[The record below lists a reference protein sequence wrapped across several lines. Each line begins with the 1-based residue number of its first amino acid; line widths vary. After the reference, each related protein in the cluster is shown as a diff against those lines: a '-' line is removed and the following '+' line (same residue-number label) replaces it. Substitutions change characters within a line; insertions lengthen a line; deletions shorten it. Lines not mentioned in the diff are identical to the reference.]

1 LISGGKALYSETTG
15 LFARRPTAA
24 SKGWKVPQRKT
35 GNLTIDDIAKAAS
48 VSTATVSRVINRNY
62 PVSAATR
69 RRVESAVRRLQ
80 YTPNVF
86 ARGLMKARTDSV
98 GIIVPFISNP
108 YHTQVVD
115 AIENRLSKHGIFVYL
130 CCTYDDEG
138 LEREYVQRLARRNV
152 DALIV
157 VEGHSM
163 NRPRGFLAEM
173 DIHRPVILVNEHV
186 ALETRHHIVR
196 CAQEPGLRQAFA
208 HLLGSDRRGIALFR
222 GGSDYSFDLKERLFR
237 DFLKDRGLD
246 AAENPVFR
254 IRRANSPQAVYEAAD
269 LIVRLLKGPRAP
281 HALLAGND
289 LIAIGA
295 LQGALAAGVRVPEDL
310 AIVGVDNTIVS
321 QISSPRLSTV
331 DLKMEQIGHAT
342 AKAFLELR
350 DQGFQSPSPIRH
362 TIESELIQRQ
372 TS

>member
-1 LISGGKALYSETTG
+1 VA
-15 LFARRPTAA
+15 
-24 SKGWKVPQRKT
+24 QRKT

-48 VSTATVSRVINRNY
+48 VSTATVSRVINKNY
-62 PVSAATR
+62 PVGAAAR
-69 RRVESAVRRLQ
+69 RRVEAAIKRLR

-98 GIIVPFISNP
+98 GIIVPYVSNP

-115 AIENRLSKHGIFVYL
+115 AIENRLSTHGIFIYL
-130 CCTYDDEG
+130 CCTYDDEK
-138 LEREYVQRLARRNV
+138 LEREYVQRLAARNV

-163 NRPRGFLAEM
+163 NAPRGFLADM
-173 DIHRPVILVNEHV
+173 DIHRPVVLVNEHV
-186 ALETRHHIVR
+186 ALDTRHHIVR
-196 CAQEPGLRQAFA
+196 CAQEPGLRQALA
-208 HLLGSDRRGIALFR
+208 HLLGSDRRGLALFR

-237 DFLKDRGLD
+237 EFLSDRGLR

-254 IRRANSPQAVYEAAD
+254 IRRANGPQAVHEAAD
-269 LIVRLLKGPRAP
+269 LIARLLKGPRAP
-281 HALLAGND
+281 RALLAGND

-295 LQGALAAGVRVPEDL
+295 LQGALAAGARVPEDL

-331 DLKMEQIGHAT
+331 DLKMEQVGHAT
-342 AKAFLELR
+342 ARVFLELR
-350 DQGFQSPSPIRH
+350 DRGFQSAAPIRH
-362 TIESELIQRQ
+362 TIESELIPRQ